1 MLLLT
6 LLTITNS
13 DTIFDFKEGVD
24 LRYWQIVDD
33 VVMGGRSSGQFR
45 LNSEGHGVFQGAVSL
60 ENNGGFSSVRYS
72 FNSIDVQDSKAI
84 VLRVK
89 GDGKSYQFRIKDDRY
104 NYYSYIT
111 TFNTNKEWQDIEIP
125 LNTMYPAFRGRD
137 LNMPNFSKDSIEE
150 LAILIG
156 NKRPEE
162 FMLIIDSISLR

>member
-1 MLLLT
+1 MLLFILLT
-6 LLTITNS
+6 LSGSN
-13 DTIFDFKEGVD
+13 TIFDFNERAD

-33 VVMGGRSSGQFR
+33 VVMGGRSNGQFS
-45 LNSEGHGVFQGAVSL
+45 LNPEGHGLFHGAVSL

-72 FNSIDVQDSKAI
+72 FNRIDVRDKKSI

-111 TFNTNKEWQDIEIP
+111 TFTTNKEWQEIEVP
-125 LNTMYPAFRGRD
+125 LNSLYPAFRGRE
-137 LNMPNFSKDSIEE
+137 LNMANFSKDSIEE

-162 FMLIIDSISLR
+162 FMLLIDHISLK